1 MKSIGHLGYHTY
13 QCLLCHRGYSR
24 KDDLYGHLSN
34 LHMVLPSDLESHWGL
49 TKNSSPLGETTHTTT
64 NLEEPVGTSSPP
76 PGEVILSM
84 DDGIQC
90 ITTLD
95 GTLVD
100 VPTNMPILVQSD
112 LVPTQPATIEL
123 ASAYEPEDLSLDPTD
138 LIKLAATLS
147 NIFEEDNVSYTM

>member
-1 MKSIGHLGYHTY
+1 MKSVGHLGFHTY

-24 KDDLYGHLSN
+24 KDDLYGHLTN
-34 LHMVLPSDLESHWGL
+34 LHMVQPSDLESNWGL
-49 TKNSSPLGETTHTTT
+49 TKKTIPLGETNHTTT
-64 NLEEPVGTSSPP
+64 TWEEPVGPSSQPQ
-76 PGEVILSM
+76 GEVILSL

-112 LVPTQPATIEL
+112 LVPTLLATTEM
-123 ASAYEPEDLSLDPTD
+123 ASTYEPEDLSLDPTD
-138 LIKLAATLS
+138 LIKLAATQS
-147 NIFEEDNVSYTM
+147 NILEEDNFSYTM